1 MSSNKDIKRIKVQQ
15 IIQYLDNLSRL
26 HGEMELGNPTLAQGL
41 RELSRILQPNANLY
55 IHDLAQNLS
64 RKRISE
70 SEIIQNST
78 RNPTRNPTQVSKR
91 IKIELPADLNS
102 ISCEDIMKIL
112 MDERYLKGQIIEVG
126 CIRFGIPRSRLKSL
140 TKRQIIDIILSIL
153 DNKNALEIISQE
165 ARKRGEQR
173 SL

>member
-26 HGEMELGNPTLAQGL
+26 HGEMDLGNPTLAQGL

-55 IHDLAQNLS
+55 IHDLAQSLS

-70 SEIIQNST
+70 SEIIQNS
-78 RNPTRNPTQVSKR
+78 TRNPTQVSKR

-165 ARKRGEQR
+165 ARKRGEER